1 MAVLLSL
8 IIAHANRRTKGL
20 PLTRAFGTVI
30 ASGLLATCS
39 APPSLL
45 EQIIASGEF
54 RVLTRN
60 SPATFY
66 YGPEE
71 PLGIDYELARGYADY
86 IGVELDIRVTDRY
99 WQIFP
104 EVAGGNVHVG
114 AAALTVTEP
123 RSEIVDF
130 SPAYQTATHQVIYRR
145 GTDKPDELRDLS
157 DGRLEILAGSAFVGL
172 LNSAREA
179 LPELTWIENREAA
192 VDELVRRVAVGE
204 IDYTI
209 VDSNIFELLQHSYP
223 ETRAAFSIGE
233 EIPVAWALQ
242 KSDDTSLRES
252 ISAYF
257 AEVQA
262 TGELDALLE
271 RYYFLTRKD
280 FDYVGSR
287 AFIRH
292 LETRLPTYRGY
303 FLEAEERTDVDWQL
317 LAAMAY
323 QESHWDADAV
333 SPTGVKGIMMLTNT
347 TADIVGVDDRTD
359 PEQSIRGGAD
369 YLVRV
374 DDKIP
379 SRIENPDRTWFAIAA
394 YNVGF
399 GHVEDARI
407 ITESQG
413 GNPDSWREV
422 RQRLP
427 LLTDPDWYKHLPR
440 GFARGD
446 EPVQYVDNVRR
457 YYDILRWITS
467 RDTGEAQM
475 LADASTN

>member
-1 MAVLLSL
+1 M
-8 IIAHANRRTKGL
+8 
-20 PLTRAFGTVI
+20 
-30 ASGLLATCS
+30 
-39 APPSLL
+39 
-45 EQIIASGEF
+45 IASGEF

-60 SPATFY
+60 SPATY
-66 YGPEE
+66 YHGAEE
-71 PLGIDYELARGYADY
+71 PLGIDYELARGYAEY
-86 IGVELDIRVTDRY
+86 IGVELDIRVADRY

-104 EVAGGNVHVG
+104 EVADGNFHVG

-130 SPAYQTATHQVIYRR
+130 SPAYQTATHQIIYRR
-145 GTDKPDELRDLS
+145 GTGMPDELSDLL

-172 LNSAREA
+172 LTAARVD
-179 LPELTWIENREAA
+179 LPELTWTENHEAGIE
-192 VDELVRRVAVGE
+192 ELIRRVAAGE

-223 ETRAAFSIGE
+223 ETRAAFSIGK

-242 KSDDTSLRES
+242 KSEDTSLRES

-287 AFIRH
+287 AFVRH
-292 LETRLPTYRGY
+292 FEARLPEYHDL
-303 FLEAEERTDVDWQL
+303 FLEAEERTDVDWRL

-333 SPTGVKGIMMLTNT
+333 SPTGVKGIMMLTSR
-347 TADIVGVDDRTD
+347 TAGMLGVDDRTD
-359 PEQSIRGGAD
+359 PEQSIHGGAD
-369 YLVRV
+369 YFVRV
-374 DDKIP
+374 TGKIP
-379 SRIENPDRTWFAIAA
+379 ERITDPDRTWLAVAA

-407 ITESQG
+407 ITQIQG
-413 GNPDSWREV
+413 GDPDSWKEV
-422 RQRLP
+422 RERLP
-427 LLTDPDWYKHLPR
+427 LLADPSWFERVER
-440 GFARGD
+440 GYARGH

-457 YYDILRWITS
+457 YYDILRWMTAPESIAT
-467 RDTGEAQM
+467 EL
-475 LADASTN
+475 LANATLN